1 MNANSALDQD
11 GYAVFPVESAVA
23 AWAEAA
29 LPLATEAAARDD
41 VRRHGGT
48 WSVGVDAL
56 PNAPDGAIGGV
67 PLAGT
72 WLDHIDP
79 PKAWHRAQVSTV
91 FPGYPQQ
98 DADESDAAH
107 TYRIRR
113 DAAHVDGLLPVGP
126 DRRRFLLE
134 PHGFIAGI
142 PLNDVA
148 ASPLVVWPGSHR
160 IMGKA
165 FAAMFDGVA
174 SRDCS
179 AVDVTDGYQAA
190 RREVFAT
197 CARVLVVARP
207 GQVVVLHRHLL
218 HGVAAWVDHPSH
230 LPRIIAYFRPQIS
243 IERWL

>member
-1 MNANSALDQD
+1 MNASSALDQD
-11 GYAVFPVESAVA
+11 GYAVFPVESAVS
-23 AWAEAA
+23 AWAAAA
-29 LPLATEAAARDD
+29 LPLATEVAARDD
-41 VRRHGGT
+41 ARRHGGT

-56 PNAPDGAIGGV
+56 PNAPDGSIGGV
-67 PLAGT
+67 ALTGT
-72 WLDHIDP
+72 WLDHIEP
-79 PKAWHRAQVSTV
+79 PKVWHRAQVSTV

-148 ASPLVVWPGSHR
+148 ASPLVVWPESHR
-160 IMGKA
+160 IMGRA
-165 FAAMFDGVA
+165 FAALFEGVGPDGWA
-174 SRDCS
+174 N
-179 AVDVTDGYQAA
+179 VDMTDVYQAA

-197 CARVLVVARP
+197 CARVPVMARP
-207 GQVVVLHRHLL
+207 GQVVLLHRHLL
-218 HGVAAWVDHPSH
+218 HGVAPWKGHAGHV
-230 LPRIIAYFRPQIS
+230 PRVVAYFRPQIA
-243 IERWL
+243 IENWL